1 MDKNQLKHIIKEE
14 YHNVKSFMEDKYG
27 FTPELGKVISNP
39 YAKSFVNEVSEPE
52 VISQLRD
59 IVNKKQNKKIKDPK
73 SGKMMR
79 VDMMSASA
87 VIAVYD
93 ALRKPNVKANFASQ
107 PLPKM
112 VNVAFKVAKVRKEN
126 VAKNHDGKAAPY
138 GSGYK
143 KVNELLVIVDKF
155 DKNKQDYGKIY
166 YRDGGNRPGDG
177 DIKKANKELEKLSKK
192 HKGLTLVSIGR
203 NSKMYDVN
211 NPRESV
217 NEEFK
222 SKDST
227 FEKVYGI
234 FDKRDYFNNKGFAKT
249 QIGNFERALQKKDKG
264 AQKILDKFKGD
275 VNKAKDYIFQ
285 VLTDRRKEESF
296 NDYKAFKAA
305 VDSIQKGK
313 PIPGAVDLVKRKIHN
328 NSQKYT
334 MALYSTL
341 RNQKFNKWKD
351 IHTDVD
357 SLIGE
362 SLNEATF
369 VPVSG
374 TKAGGY
380 LVLNNKKYQLKK
392 DIKDVQIG
400 NNYMVTLPKGTII
413 YNLPGGVLASHKSL
427 EKYDS
432 SSNRYFKKSDYSG
445 IGIRQFPR
453 TIKAIEK
460 HSKIL
465 ESLNEAKYKHTYK
478 SITDQQKDLKRI
490 FPSGHPRVSVKAYH
504 DMNPQGKMKTSYV
517 EIEGPSSYVDAY
529 KKMAFNGKGTMSDV
543 IKFVEKNESV
553 NEAKSMDMKKR
564 LKVYDK
570 LKKGDKVTIKYG
582 SSIRGGVEK
591 EFEVSKGKTLVGKQ
605 KVERIILKNPANPK
619 GVKYYLYQRNGNVT
633 MAIGDMAA
641 TIEDMHESVNE
652 AQKIN
657 SSSKKFLKGMK
668 KIKVKG
674 LGGYMP
680 GVDYVYVDGDKYYFV
695 DFEGDHME
703 LKNTNT
709 IKQLHKLHG
718 SSLDE
723 SVNEGKKRY
732 NVMHGVG
739 KSKYVVNYHDGKKK
753 HNDGSDFFDI
763 STFKN
768 KKDLAKK
775 INDLHKSGY
784 KYGFA
789 KSVNEGVFSNLDLIR
804 QNSKDARDFI
814 KNVFKD
820 DDFKDMKN
828 DREFLKYL
836 KSIYEGF
843 ASDAQRRAAFASGYK
858 AKGKKGKK
866 KESIEEYD
874 VENYQDVKEFV
885 EFMKEYKSDVN
896 EAEYQGRDVKL
907 GKIMQ
912 GDVKKFKVYVK
923 NPKGN
928 VVKVNF
934 GHKGKGGEK
943 TMRIKKSDPARRK
956 AFRSRH
962 NCDNPGPRHKARY
975 WACRTW

>member
-79 VDMMSASA
+79 VDMFSASA
-87 VIAVYD
+87 VTKVYD
-93 ALRKPNVKANFASQ
+93 AINKSNKEKFSKLS
-107 PLPKM
+107 LPKM
-112 VNVAFKVAKVRKEN
+112 VNVAFTVMKKEN

-177 DIKKANKELEKLSKK
+177 DINKANKELAKLSKK
-192 HKGLTLVSIGR
+192 HKGLTLVSVGR

-211 NPRESV
+211 
-217 NEEFK
+217 
-222 SKDST
+222 
-227 FEKVYGI
+227 
-234 FDKRDYFNNKGFAKT
+234 
-249 QIGNFERALQKKDKG
+249 
-264 AQKILDKFKGD
+264 
-275 VNKAKDYIFQ
+275 
-285 VLTDRRKEESF
+285 
-296 NDYKAFKAA
+296 
-305 VDSIQKGK
+305 
-313 PIPGAVDLVKRKIHN
+313 
-328 NSQKYT
+328 
-334 MALYSTL
+334 
-341 RNQKFNKWKD
+341 
-351 IHTDVD
+351 
-357 SLIGE
+357 
-362 SLNEATF
+362 
-369 VPVSG
+369 
-374 TKAGGY
+374 
-380 LVLNNKKYQLKK
+380 
-392 DIKDVQIG
+392 
-400 NNYMVTLPKGTII
+400 
-413 YNLPGGVLASHKSL
+413 
-427 EKYDS
+427 
-432 SSNRYFKKSDYSG
+432 
-445 IGIRQFPR
+445 
-453 TIKAIEK
+453 
-460 HSKIL
+460 

-529 KKMAFNGKGTMSDV
+529 KKMAFNGKKTMRDV

-553 NEAKSMDMKKR
+553 NEEFKSKDSTFE
-564 LKVYDK
+564 KVYGIFDK
-570 LKKGDKVTIKYG
+570 RDYFNNKGFAKTQIGNFERALQKKDKGAQQILDKFKGDVNKAKDYIFQVLIDRRKEESFNDYKAFKAAVD
-582 SSIRGGVEK
+582 SIQ
-591 EFEVSKGKTLVGKQ
+591 KGKPIPGAVDLVKRRIHNNSQ
-605 KVERIILKNPANPK
+605 K
-619 GVKYYLYQRNGNVT
+619 YT
-633 MAIGDMAA
+633 MALYSALRNQKFNKWKDIHTDVDSLIG
-641 TIEDMHESVNE
+641 ESVNE
-652 AQKIN
+652 AYIVLYAP
-657 SSSKKFLKGMK
+657 KKGVKPVTTAAYKDK
-668 KIKVKG
+668 KDAEKWAKDLGGVTMIIKRKVKG
-674 LGGYMP
+674 I
-680 GVDYVYVDGDKYYFV
+680 D
-695 DFEGDHME
+695 
-703 LKNTNT
+703 
-709 IKQLHKLHG
+709 
-718 SSLDE
+718 
-723 SVNEGKKRY
+723 EGKKRY
-732 NVMHGVG
+732 YQKDGIG
-739 KSKYVVNYHDGKKK
+739 KAKYTISYHDGKKTHK
-753 HNDGSDFFDI
+753 DGSDFFDI
-763 STFKN
+763 QIFKN
-768 KKDLAKK
+768 KKDLAKFV
-775 INDLHKSGY
+775 NTLHKAGY
-784 KYGFA
+784 VYGFNEG
-789 KSVNEGVFSNLDLIR
+789 VNEGVFSNLDLIR

-874 VENYQDVKEFV
+874 VENYQDVKEFI
-885 EFMKEYKSDVN
+885 EFMREYEKDPYALNPTVN

>member
-39 YAKSFVNEVSEPE
+39 YAKSFVNEVQEPE
-52 VISQLRD
+52 VISQLRK
-59 IVNKKQNKKIKDPK
+59 ILKNKQNAKVKDPK

-79 VDMMSASA
+79 VDSFSASA

-93 ALRKPNVKANFASQ
+93 AINDSNKKNFGKLS
-107 PLPKM
+107 LPKM

-143 KVNELLVIVDKF
+143 KVNENEEYVAYATKGKKVVKTIRDSEYNDDLFSKF
-155 DKNKQDYGKIY
+155 
-166 YRDGGNRPGDG
+166 
-177 DIKKANKELEKLSKK
+177 KKDMER
-192 HKGLTLVSIGR
+192 KGL
-203 NSKMYDVN
+203 DV
-211 NPRESV
+211 
-217 NEEFK
+217 
-222 SKDST
+222 
-227 FEKVYGI
+227 
-234 FDKRDYFNNKGFAKT
+234 
-249 QIGNFERALQKKDKG
+249 
-264 AQKILDKFKGD
+264 
-275 VNKAKDYIFQ
+275 YI
-285 VLTDRRKEESF
+285 
-296 NDYKAFKAA
+296 
-305 VDSIQKGK
+305 
-313 PIPGAVDLVKRKIHN
+313 DLVKNRKVVRQVYRTN
-328 NSQKYT
+328 
-334 MALYSTL
+334 
-341 RNQKFNKWKD
+341 
-351 IHTDVD
+351 
-357 SLIGE
+357 E
-362 SLNEATF
+362 S
-369 VPVSG
+369 V
-374 TKAGGY
+374 
-380 LVLNNKKYQLKK
+380 
-392 DIKDVQIG
+392 
-400 NNYMVTLPKGTII
+400 
-413 YNLPGGVLASHKSL
+413 
-427 EKYDS
+427 
-432 SSNRYFKKSDYSG
+432 
-445 IGIRQFPR
+445 
-453 TIKAIEK
+453 
-460 HSKIL
+460 
-465 ESLNEAKYKHTYK
+465 NEAKYKHTYK

-529 KKMAFNGKGTMSDV
+529 KKMAFNGKGTMRDV

-553 NEAKSMDMKKR
+553 NEGYGDWVKAKNLTDII
-564 LKVYDK
+564 K
-570 LKKGDKVTIKYG
+570 L
-582 SSIRGGVEK
+582 S
-591 EFEVSKGKTLVGKQ
+591 KQ
-605 KVERIILKNPANPK
+605 KKNATFYVTDDNNSRIGSFYLKNGKFAKATTANPNYDFQK
-619 GVKYYLYQRNGNVT
+619 NKTNLKDRSDVIYKYKV
-633 MAIGDMAA
+633 D
-641 TIEDMHESVNE
+641 ESVNE
-652 AQKIN
+652 AYIVLY
-657 SSSKKFLKGMK
+657 SPKKGVRPVTTAAYKDK
-668 KIKVKG
+668 KDAEKWAKDLGGVTMIVKRKVKG
-674 LGGYMP
+674 IDEE
-680 GVDYVYVDGDKYYFV
+680 VDESINEYDKWRNTRIQSKNIFRMLKQKYNNNIPKMEKGLETILKQNKTKKDQAEVVRQEFKKYF
-695 DFEGDHME
+695 
-703 LKNTNT
+703 K
-709 IKQLHKLHG
+709 IK
-718 SSLDE
+718 E
-723 SVNEGKKRY
+723 SVNERF
-732 NVMHGVG
+732 
-739 KSKYVVNYHDGKKK
+739 SKD
-753 HNDGSDFFDI
+753 
-763 STFKN
+763 
-768 KKDLAKK
+768 KK
-775 INDLHKSGY
+775 INGKFYSFQGSHKFEPKALAISKNEWNPRRYDTKVVKEKG
-784 KYGFA
+784 KYSVYVRL
-789 KSVNEGVFSNLDLIR
+789 KESVNEGVFSNLDLIR

-943 TMRIKKSDPARRK
+943 TMRIKKSDPERRK
-956 AFRSRH
+956 AFRARH

>member
-14 YHNVKSFMEDKYG
+14 YQNVKSFMEDKYG

-79 VDMMSASA
+79 VDMFSASA
-87 VIAVYD
+87 VTKVYD
-93 ALRKPNVKANFASQ
+93 AINKSNKEKFSKLS
-107 PLPKM
+107 LPKM
-112 VNVAFKVAKVRKEN
+112 VNVAFTVMKKE
-126 VAKNHDGKAAPY
+126 
-138 GSGYK
+138 S
-143 KVNELLVIVDKF
+143 VNELLVIVDKF

-192 HKGLTLVSIGR
+192 HKGLTLVSVGR

-211 NPRESV
+211 
-217 NEEFK
+217 
-222 SKDST
+222 
-227 FEKVYGI
+227 
-234 FDKRDYFNNKGFAKT
+234 
-249 QIGNFERALQKKDKG
+249 
-264 AQKILDKFKGD
+264 
-275 VNKAKDYIFQ
+275 
-285 VLTDRRKEESF
+285 
-296 NDYKAFKAA
+296 
-305 VDSIQKGK
+305 
-313 PIPGAVDLVKRKIHN
+313 
-328 NSQKYT
+328 
-334 MALYSTL
+334 
-341 RNQKFNKWKD
+341 
-351 IHTDVD
+351 
-357 SLIGE
+357 
-362 SLNEATF
+362 
-369 VPVSG
+369 
-374 TKAGGY
+374 
-380 LVLNNKKYQLKK
+380 
-392 DIKDVQIG
+392 
-400 NNYMVTLPKGTII
+400 
-413 YNLPGGVLASHKSL
+413 
-427 EKYDS
+427 
-432 SSNRYFKKSDYSG
+432 
-445 IGIRQFPR
+445 
-453 TIKAIEK
+453 
-460 HSKIL
+460 

-529 KKMAFNGKGTMSDV
+529 KKMAFNGKKTMRDV

-553 NEAKSMDMKKR
+553 NEEFKSKDSTFE
-564 LKVYDK
+564 KVYGIFDK
-570 LKKGDKVTIKYG
+570 RDYFNNKGFAKTQIGNFERALQKKDKGAQQILDKFKGDVNKAKDYIFQVLIDRRKEESFNDYKAFKAAVD
-582 SSIRGGVEK
+582 SIQ
-591 EFEVSKGKTLVGKQ
+591 KGKPIPGAVDLVKRRIHNNSQ
-605 KVERIILKNPANPK
+605 K
-619 GVKYYLYQRNGNVT
+619 YT
-633 MAIGDMAA
+633 MALYSALRNQKFNKWKDIHTDVDSLIG
-641 TIEDMHESVNE
+641 ESVNE
-652 AQKIN
+652 AYIVLYAP
-657 SSSKKFLKGMK
+657 KKGVKPVTTAAYKDK
-668 KIKVKG
+668 KDAEKWAKDLGGVTMIIKRKVKG
-674 LGGYMP
+674 I
-680 GVDYVYVDGDKYYFV
+680 D
-695 DFEGDHME
+695 
-703 LKNTNT
+703 
-709 IKQLHKLHG
+709 
-718 SSLDE
+718 
-723 SVNEGKKRY
+723 EGKKRY
-732 NVMHGVG
+732 YQKDGIG
-739 KSKYVVNYHDGKKK
+739 KAKYTISYHDGKKTHK
-753 HNDGSDFFDI
+753 DGSDFFDI
-763 STFKN
+763 QIFKN
-768 KKDLAKK
+768 KKDLAKFV
-775 INDLHKSGY
+775 NTLHKAGY
-784 KYGFA
+784 VYGFNEG
-789 KSVNEGVFSNLDLIR
+789 VNEGVFSNLDLIR

-866 KESIEEYD
+866 ESIEEYD
-874 VENYQDVKEFV
+874 VENYQDVKEFI
-885 EFMKEYKSDVN
+885 EFMREYVKDPYALNPTVT

>member
-14 YHNVKSFMEDKYG
+14 YQNVKSFMEDKYG

-79 VDMMSASA
+79 VDLMSASA

-217 NEEFK
+217 NEGYGPFIKAKNLTDIIKLSKQKKNATFYVTDDNNSRIGSFYLKNGKFAKATTANPNYDLQRNKTKLKDRSDVIYKYKVDESVNEADITVGGKEYNLKKSGSKITLINKKLSADKFIFRNTKEFK
-222 SKDST
+222 DWADDQVEPIGGTQSSH
-227 FEKVYGI
+227 FGI
-234 FDKRDYFNNKGFAKT
+234 
-249 QIGNFERALQKKDKG
+249 
-264 AQKILDKFKGD
+264 
-275 VNKAKDYIFQ
+275 
-285 VLTDRRKEESF
+285 
-296 NDYKAFKAA
+296 
-305 VDSIQKGK
+305 
-313 PIPGAVDLVKRKIHN
+313 
-328 NSQKYT
+328 
-334 MALYSTL
+334 
-341 RNQKFNKWKD
+341 
-351 IHTDVD
+351 
-357 SLIGE
+357 
-362 SLNEATF
+362 
-369 VPVSG
+369 
-374 TKAGGY
+374 
-380 LVLNNKKYQLKK
+380 
-392 DIKDVQIG
+392 
-400 NNYMVTLPKGTII
+400 
-413 YNLPGGVLASHKSL
+413 
-427 EKYDS
+427 
-432 SSNRYFKKSDYSG
+432 
-445 IGIRQFPR
+445 
-453 TIKAIEK
+453 
-460 HSKIL
+460 
-465 ESLNEAKYKHTYK
+465 NEAKYKHTYK

-543 IKFVEKNESV
+543 IKFVEKNESL
-553 NEAKSMDMKKR
+553 NEAFLVAYGKREGNKSIKPAFAAYADKKMAQKFMADMKKDGY
-564 LKVYDK
+564 KVMM
-570 LKKGDKVTIKYG
+570 T
-582 SSIRGGVEK
+582 
-591 EFEVSKGKTLVGKQ
+591 Q
-605 KVERIILKNPANPK
+605 
-619 GVKYYLYQRNGNVT
+619 
-633 MAIGDMAA
+633 
-641 TIEDMHESVNE
+641 
-652 AQKIN
+652 
-657 SSSKKFLKGMK
+657 K
-668 KIKVKG
+668 KIKG
-674 LGGYMP
+674 
-680 GVDYVYVDGDKYYFV
+680 
-695 DFEGDHME
+695 
-703 LKNTNT
+703 
-709 IKQLHKLHG
+709 I
-718 SSLDE
+718 DE
-723 SVNEGKKRY
+723 
-732 NVMHGVG
+732 
-739 KSKYVVNYHDGKKK
+739 
-753 HNDGSDFFDI
+753 
-763 STFKN
+763 
-768 KKDLAKK
+768 
-775 INDLHKSGY
+775 
-784 KYGFA
+784 
-789 KSVNEGVFSNLDLIR
+789 SVNEGVFSNLDLIR

-874 VENYQDVKEFV
+874 VENYQDVKEFI
-885 EFMKEYKSDVN
+885 EFMKEYEKDIYALNPTIN